1 MRICIVGAGNIG
13 IASAVDLS
21 LKHSVVLLS
30 KKADLPNEF
39 IRIDY
44 DKTIKSNTIKTTNNA
59 KEALCNADIVFVTLP
74 SFLIDDF
81 LRVNEAYFAPP
92 PPPTLCHTTAKNHH
106 LCHRIRQQGAF

>member
-81 LRVNEAYFAPP
+81 LRANETYFA